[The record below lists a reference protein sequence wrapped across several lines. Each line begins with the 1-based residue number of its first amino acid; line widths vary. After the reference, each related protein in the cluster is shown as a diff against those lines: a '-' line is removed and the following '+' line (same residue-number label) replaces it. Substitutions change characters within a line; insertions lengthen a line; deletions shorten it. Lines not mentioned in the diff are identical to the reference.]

1 MRSQQTDPAR
11 KETARFT
18 LPHGMSLRTG
28 CGSRPPE
35 TVPNR
40 RTNTRTAGLYG
51 RGEGDPFIREP
62 SFSSATDVP
71 PQTTQSRKPPLPI
84 PALHA
89 SHRSGFRTDLFR
101 RSDEP
106 PQQPVRSSAADER
119 HGRGPDAPSRRPA
132 PAGGARPRPPHSAD
146 ALFPGERPA
155 PPRTSSGRFV
165 RLRKSTQPANGRK
178 RDAAPGRRH
187 SAETRPRANRL
198 CGHVF
203 RKGGS
208 PRNERAD
215 PDRGPRR
222 SRRKAKAACTFR
234 RPKKRVPPSKRTA
247 ERIKTPKRPNGQKRK
262 LT

>member
-1 MRSQQTDPAR
+1 MRYRQTDPAR
-11 KETARFT
+11 KGAERF
-18 LPHGMSLRTG
+18 LRSHGMSLRTG

-40 RTNTRTAGLYG
+40 RTNTRTAGLCG
-51 RGEGDPFIREP
+51 RGGGDPFIREP

-84 PALHA
+84 PALHP

-146 ALFPGERPA
+146 ALFRGERPA
-155 PPRTSSGRFV
+155 PPRTSSGRSV
-165 RLRKSTQPANGRK
+165 R

-187 SAETRPRANRL
+187 SAETRIRANRL

>member
-11 KETARFT
+11 KGTARF
-18 LPHGMSLRTG
+18 LRPHGMSLRTG

-40 RTNTRTAGLYG
+40 RTNTRTAGLCG
-51 RGEGDPFIREP
+51 RGGAIHSSGNRP
-62 SFSSATDVP
+62 SR
-71 PQTTQSRKPPLPI
+71 PQPMFRHKRHNPVNRPSRYRHCTL
-84 PALHA
+84 
-89 SHRSGFRTDLFR
+89 RSDFRTDLFR

-146 ALFPGERPA
+146 ALFRGERPP
-155 PPRTSSGRFV
+155 PPRASSGRSV

-187 SAETRPRANRL
+187 SAETRIRANRL

-222 SRRKAKAACTFR
+222 SPRKAKAACTFR
-234 RPKKRVPPSKRTA
+234 RPKNRVPPSKRTA